1 MLILTDPK
9 KICRISNLWMS
20 KLLFL
25 PRKKHKQD
33 VTFSNS
39 LEPNIIQALE
49 TRHPQDLAT
58 KHENE
63 AGVGMNFLDQE
74 S

>member
-9 KICRISNLWMS
+9 KIDWCRQPNL
-20 KLLFL
+20 KKFVDVKTAFFAA
-25 PRKKHKQD
+25 KKHQQD

-49 TRHPQDLAT
+49 TRHPKDLAT

-63 AGVGMNFLDQE
+63 AGLV
-74 S
+74 